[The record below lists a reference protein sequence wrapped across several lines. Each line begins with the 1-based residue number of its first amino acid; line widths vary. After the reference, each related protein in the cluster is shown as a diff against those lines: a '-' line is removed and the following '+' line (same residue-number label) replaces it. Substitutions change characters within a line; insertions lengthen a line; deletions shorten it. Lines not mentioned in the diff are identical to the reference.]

1 MPSVSVHQN
10 VKGFILRQ
18 FLIIVLTY
26 NVSIAYPVLPNE
38 LSDLV
43 SLLACGPKGPLFR
56 GYQGEICFCTVCAL
70 ACVPVT
76 LANSHYG

>member
-43 SLLACGPKGPLFR
+43 TSFPGRIDLPVVQKGP
-56 GYQGEICFCTVCAL
+56 CFAVIKVKFVFAL
-70 ACVPVT
+70 SVPWPKDQ
-76 LANSHYG
+76 